1 MLPHQPS
8 GSHLAMLMLLSS
20 STSSALMP
28 ALTPRLR
35 QPAHAS
41 PTVRMQFD
49 FFGGGGGKK
58 KTAAKSK
65 SPLDFFGGGDGKKP
79 AKESKYTIF
88 PATDTGNFYDY
99 FDLPGK
105 LLDSIKLPALPGF
118 VQTLAALSLVA
129 APVGVL
135 SLFIAVLVLGTPGTQ
150 TPFNFLDQFYPPAI
164 ETKRVDE
171 QKVAALKAKVE
182 AEKAEAEAKAKAAAD
197 AEAKAKADAAEGAA
211 V

>member
-1 MLPHQPS
+1 
-8 GSHLAMLMLLSS
+8 
-20 STSSALMP
+20 
-28 ALTPRLR
+28 
-35 QPAHAS
+35 
-41 PTVRMQFD
+41 MQFD

-65 SPLDFFGGGDGKKP
+65 SPLDFFGGGDGKTP

-135 SLFIAVLVLGTPGTQ
+135 SLFIAVLVLLT
-150 TPFNFLDQFYPPAI
+150 
-164 ETKRVDE
+164 R
-171 QKVAALKAKVE
+171 E
-182 AEKAEAEAKAKAAAD
+182 AEAEAEAKA
-197 AEAKAKADAAEGAA
+197 EGA

>member
-49 FFGGGGGKK
+49 FFGGGGKK

-65 SPLDFFGGGDGKKP
+65 SPLDFFGGGDGKTP

-118 VQTLAALSLVA
+118 VQTLAATSESA

-135 SLFIAVLVLGTPGTQ
+135 SLFIACLLYTSPSPRDSTLSRM
-150 TPFNFLDQFYPPAI
+150 PSSA
-164 ETKRVDE
+164 
-171 QKVAALKAKVE
+171 
-182 AEKAEAEAKAKAAAD
+182 
-197 AEAKAKADAAEGAA
+197 
-211 V
+211 

>member
-65 SPLDFFGGGDGKKP
+65 SPLDFFGGGDGKTP

-164 ETKRVDE
+164 EKKSKL
-171 QKVAALKAKVE
+171 KVIADKKE
-182 AEKAEAEAKAKAAAD
+182 AEKKAQAEAEKKAKAEAEAKAQAEAAA
-197 AEAKAKADAAEGAA
+197 AAAKK
-211 V
+211 